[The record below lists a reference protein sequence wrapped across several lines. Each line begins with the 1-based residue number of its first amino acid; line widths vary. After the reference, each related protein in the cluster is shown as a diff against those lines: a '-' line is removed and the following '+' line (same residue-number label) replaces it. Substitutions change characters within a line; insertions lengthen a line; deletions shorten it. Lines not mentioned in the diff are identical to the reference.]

1 MSVCRYSPL
10 CFLVVVVM
18 VVMMVV
24 FAVFFV
30 MVFFVLF
37 VVVVVEVVCVVV
49 FDASV
54 CANGAARCEGDK
66 GYEHHC
72 DV

>member
-1 MSVCRYSPL
+1 MSVYRYSPL

-30 MVFFVLF
+30 MMFFVLF
-37 VVVVVEVVCVVV
+37 VVVVEVVCVVV

>member
-1 MSVCRYSPL
+1 MSVDRYSPL

-18 VVMMVV
+18 VVVFV

-30 MVFFVLF
+30 MMFFVLF

-54 CANGAARCEGDK
+54 CANRAARCEGDK